1 MAENKVVEH
10 KNKTNRL
17 VEVFTKD
24 YKYEGLIL
32 LILAI
37 ISLVLGIL
45 VEVNIQAGGTP
56 SDPGLCIP
64 EAKSITDGVFLIS
77 YFRDLFAWLLIGLGA
92 FAIILSVWPYYKPSV
107 YEMKRISWPN
117 QKTMLENTLCTFIF
131 VLIFVAFFTL
141 VDSGLSPLVQW
152 IISWSK

>member
-1 MAENKVVEH
+1 MAEQKE
-10 KNKTNRL
+10 KKNRL

-37 ISLVLGIL
+37 IALVLGIL
-45 VEVNIQAGGTP
+45 VEVNIQAGGTA

-64 EAKSITDGVFLIS
+64 EAKTITDGVFLIS
-77 YFRDLFAWLLIGLGA
+77 YFRELFAWILIVLGA
-92 FAIILSVWPYYKPSV
+92 FSIILSVWPYYKPSV
-107 YEMKRISWPN
+107 YEIKRITWPN
-117 QKTMLENTLCTFIF
+117 QKTMLENTVCTFIF

>member
-1 MAENKVVEH
+1 MSEEKV
-10 KNKTNRL
+10 KKNRL

-32 LILAI
+32 LILAVI
-37 ISLVLGIL
+37 ALVLGIL
-45 VEVNIQAGGTP
+45 VQVNIAAGGTA

-77 YFRDLFAWLLIGLGA
+77 YFRELFAWILIILGT
-92 FAIILSVWPYYKPSV
+92 FSIILSVWPYYKPSV
-107 YEMKRISWPN
+107 YEIKRIAWPN

-131 VLIFVAFFTL
+131 VLIFVGFFAL
-141 VDSGLSPLVQW
+141 LDSGLSPLVQW
-152 IISWSK
+152 IISLGK